1 MKAVSE
7 NAQELRDLMTKL
19 TGCRYEVREAKAGFP
34 PPSHHSSWY
43 VFAPS
48 LEAKSSRYAH
58 DLWKDDRSSIYIESF
73 YLGDT
78 IRWIEDEYGE
88 EGATVASK
96 IDHSDFAVART
107 VLAKKFPAVERSLRD
122 YEKIVSDVSTKHGVN
137 LSIRYEGG
145 HGGAIFH
152 LNAKI
157 EAQPNNPEKDAAQIE
172 RNLEALKEA
181 WSNMEKYERERKR
194 KESR

>member
-7 NAQELRDLMTKL
+7 NAEELRDLMTKL
-19 TGCRYEVREAKAGFP
+19 TGRKYDVREAKAGFP
-34 PPSHHSSWY
+34 PLSHHSSRY

-48 LEAKSSRYAH
+48 LEAKSSRYARK
-58 DLWKDDRSSIYIESF
+58 LWRDNQSSIYIESF

-78 IRWIEDEYGE
+78 TRWIEDEYGE
-88 EGATVASK
+88 EGATVASA
-96 IDHSDFAVART
+96 IDHSDFAVARAI
-107 VLAKKFPAVERSLRD
+107 LAKKFPVVEKSLRD
-122 YEKIVSDVSTKHGVN
+122 YEKIVSDVSAKRGVN
-137 LSIRYEGG
+137 LSIGYEGSN
-145 HGGAIFH
+145 GGAIFY

-157 EAQPNNPEKDAAQIE
+157 EAGPHHVGKDAEQIE

-181 WSNMEKYERERKR
+181 WAKIEEYEREGQQ